1 MFHLAA
7 GVEWL
12 ALFTRFLNGWSVDF
26 FPSSIW
32 NAASSLLAARCR
44 NCTNVRGFRELD
56 ILRK

>member
-7 GVEWL
+7 GVERL
-12 ALFTRFLNGWSVDF
+12 ALFTRFLDGWSVGF

-32 NAASSLLAARCR
+32 NAASLLLAARCR
-44 NCTNVRGFRELD
+44 NCANVRKLHELD